1 MEVLVGG
8 VVVGRRGQITAPSL
22 LVSHPIHLTIVG
34 FLLILIPI
42 SRDHSVLSTRLALIT
57 DDKAQDSIVRHLA
70 LLLYLL
76 LSVRKATITESLV
89 GLG

>member
-1 MEVLVGG
+1 M
-8 VVVGRRGQITAPSL
+8 GRRGQITAPSL
-22 LVSHPIHLTIVG
+22 LVSHPIHLTIVS